1 MFDPV
6 TAWSF
11 HGLAWSCRGTAVA
24 AAWLGAALAAL
35 RLAAWGRAYL
45 ALRRLPGPTGSWLLG
60 QLREIVRPDH
70 HRTLSRWAAQYGGIY
85 RMRLAFINVRPPAP
99 APPPAP
105 RAAADAPRAQAVVVT
120 DPQLFAAVLGKD
132 TEVEKSVAGVYSHFN
147 IVSGPT
153 AGSVPPRS
161 PPSPPSP
168 RA

>member
-120 DPQLFAAVLGKD
+120 DPQLIAAVLGKD

-153 AGSVPPRS
+153 AGPVPPRS